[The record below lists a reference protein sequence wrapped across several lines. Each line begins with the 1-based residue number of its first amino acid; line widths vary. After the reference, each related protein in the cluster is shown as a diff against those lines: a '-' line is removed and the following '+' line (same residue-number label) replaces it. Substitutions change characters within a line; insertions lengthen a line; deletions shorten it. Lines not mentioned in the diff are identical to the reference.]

1 MDCLGTTTQK
11 TEGRSQVLEPVH
23 RITENVTF
31 SATNTHKI
39 QVCHVGDS
47 DTRRGAPEVDVV
59 FPVGEPL
66 LVKFPT

>member
-1 MDCLGTTTQK
+1 M
-11 TEGRSQVLEPVH
+11 LEPVH